1 MVPDPVYVSHDFCGK
16 NIQLQN
22 VKAKTTNLTVM
33 SCQHKP
39 NASIGCRKIKKPI
52 KNRNPMHPK
61 YKLLKALKELA
72 KQKKKSNNDAH
83 ATNAHATDT
92 CATDAHAS
100 NNQPY

>member
-1 MVPDPVYVSHDFCGK
+1 
-16 NIQLQN
+16 
-22 VKAKTTNLTVM
+22 
-33 SCQHKP
+33 
-39 NASIGCRKIKKPI
+39 
-52 KNRNPMHPK
+52 MHPK